1 MKRAAALFAALVM
14 LITAQSCASSEK
26 TADFFAM
33 DTYMSIKAY
42 GGGDAVERAE
52 TLVFEL
58 ERKLSATDGASEISA
73 VNSAGSAKVSQE
85 TAELVTSALSLCE
98 LSGGALDISVY
109 PVTRAWG
116 FTTGDY
122 RVPQEAELEELLR
135 LVDYTKVTV
144 SGDTVTLGE
153 GMLIDLGAVAKGYAG
168 DRVTALLRSSGVK
181 SALINLGGNVQ
192 CLGRKPDGSRWKIGV
207 QDPSGSGYVGVI
219 EAEDEAVV
227 TSGGYERYFELDG
240 KTYWHIIDPSDGRP
254 ADSGIISVTVVGA
267 SGLACDGVSTALFV
281 IGKEKASELWRENGG
296 FEVVF
301 VTESGEIIITEGLSG
316 RFTPSGGREVS
327 EVIRR
332 NEN

>member
-1 MKRAAALFAALVM
+1 MRRSAAIIAVLIM
-14 LITAQSCASSEK
+14 LLTVSSCANSEK
-26 TADFFAM
+26 TAEFFAM
-33 DTYMSIKAY
+33 DTYMSVKAY
-42 GGGDAVERAE
+42 GGDDAVNKAE
-52 TLVFEL
+52 ALVFEL
-58 ERKLSATDGASEISA
+58 ERKLSATDSSSEISA
-73 VNSAGSAKVSQE
+73 VNSAGSAKVSKE
-85 TAELVTSALSLCE
+85 TAELVASALGLCE

-116 FTTGDY
+116 FTTGEY

-168 DRVTALLRSSGVK
+168 DRVTELLRSHGVK
-181 SALINLGGNVQ
+181 SAIINLGGNVQ

-207 QDPSGSGYVGVI
+207 QDPAGSGYVGVI
-219 EAEDEAVV
+219 EAEDEAVI
-227 TSGGYERYFELDG
+227 TSGGYERFFVEDG

-254 ADSGIISVTVVGA
+254 ADSGLISVTVVGK
-267 SGLACDGVSTALFV
+267 SGLACDGLSTALFV
-281 IGKEKASELWRENGG
+281 MGKEKAASLWREKGG

-301 VTESGEIIITEGLSG
+301 VTENGEIIITEGILD
-316 RFTPSGGREVS
+316 RFTPSGGYEVS
-327 EVIRR
+327 GVIRR

>member
-14 LITAQSCASSEK
+14 LITAQSCAGSEK

-85 TAELVTSALSLCE
+85 TAELVASALSLCE
-98 LSGGALDISVY
+98 MTDGALDISVY

-192 CLGRKPDGSRWKIGV
+192 CLGKPDGTKWKIGV

-281 IGKEKASELWRENGG
+281 MGKEKASELWRENGG

-316 RFTPSGGREVS
+316 RFTPSCGREVS

>member
-1 MKRAAALFAALVM
+1 
-14 LITAQSCASSEK
+14 
-26 TADFFAM
+26 M

-85 TAELVTSALSLCE
+85 TAELVASALSLCE
-98 LSGGALDISVY
+98 MTDGALDISVY

-192 CLGRKPDGSRWKIGV
+192 CLGRKPDGTKWKIGV

-267 SGLACDGVSTALFV
+267 SGLACDGLSTALFV
-281 IGKEKASELWRENGG
+281 MGKEKAAGLWRENGG
-296 FEVVF
+296 FEAVF
-301 VTESGEIIITEGLSG
+301 VTENGDIIITEGILD
-316 RFTPSGGREVS
+316 RFTTSGGRKVS

-332 NEN
+332 DEN

>member
-1 MKRAAALFAALVM
+1 
-14 LITAQSCASSEK
+14 
-26 TADFFAM
+26 
-33 DTYMSIKAY
+33 
-42 GGGDAVERAE
+42 
-52 TLVFEL
+52 
-58 ERKLSATDGASEISA
+58 
-73 VNSAGSAKVSQE
+73 
-85 TAELVTSALSLCE
+85 
-98 LSGGALDISVY
+98 ISVY

-116 FTTGDY
+116 FTAGEY
-122 RVPQEAELEELLR
+122 RVPQEAELEKLLR

-144 SGDTVTLGE
+144 SGDTVSLGE

-168 DRVTALLRSSGVK
+168 DRVTELLRSHGVK
-181 SALINLGGNVQ
+181 SAIINLGGNVQ

-207 QDPSGSGYVGVI
+207 QDPAGSGYVGVI

-267 SGLACDGVSTALFV
+267 SGLACDGLSTALFV
-281 IGKEKASELWRENGG
+281 MGKEKASELWRENGG

-301 VTESGEIIITEGLSG
+301 VSESGEIIITEGLSG

>member
-98 LSGGALDISVY
+98 LSGGALDICVY

-168 DRVTALLRSSGVK
+168 DRVTELLRSSGVK

-192 CLGRKPDGSRWKIGV
+192 CLGRKPDGTKWKIGV

-267 SGLACDGVSTALFV
+267 SGLACDGLSTALFV

-301 VTESGEIIITEGLSG
+301 VTE
-316 RFTPSGGREVS
+316 
-327 EVIRR
+327 
-332 NEN
+332 